1 MAGVQLPTKG
11 TVLFYGKDVREM
23 SKDEFMNYRRSVQ
36 YIPQDPYSSFNP
48 PFKSMESILM
58 DVITYYKIA
67 DRRRAYSLMSSI
79 LKDLQ
84 LEPDE
89 VLDKYPH
96 QLSGGQLQRIAI
108 ARALLIRPKV
118 IIADEIVSM
127 LDASLRVDLIDLL
140 KQVQR
145 EYGLSVVFITHDI
158 ALARYFAINGGEL
171 VVMHNGRIVE
181 RGRTNEVIENPR
193 DSYTKLLLSSHLEP
207 SLGGGDDMPSFMHEV
222 LFYTLTALLLLSII
236 PLLILPPN
244 NPARNLD
251 IVDLIIVLAFW
262 LYILFTLIR
271 EVRRGGY

>member
-1 MAGVQLPTKG
+1 MAKILEAKHVSVVYSIRKGLFSRAEILALNDVDFDVDENASISIVGESGSGKTTLGRVLAGVQLPTKG

-207 SLGGGDDMPSFMHEV
+207 SF
-222 LFYTLTALLLLSII
+222 
-236 PLLILPPN
+236 
-244 NPARNLD
+244 
-251 IVDLIIVLAFW
+251 
-262 LYILFTLIR
+262 
-271 EVRRGGY
+271 RGG

>member
-1 MAGVQLPTKG
+1 MSVVYSIRKGLFSRAEVNALSDVDFSIDENESISIVGESGSGKTTLGRVLAGIQLPTKG
-11 TVLFYGKDVREM
+11 TVFFYDKDIKIM

-48 PFKSMESILM
+48 FKSMESMLM
-58 DVITYYKIA
+58 DVITYYKIV
-67 DRRRAYSLMSSI
+67 DRRRAYSVISNI

-89 VLDKYPH
+89 ILDKYPH
-96 QLSGGQLQRIAI
+96 QLSGGQLQRVAI

-127 LDASLRVDLIDLL
+127 LDASLRIDLIELL

-158 ALARYFAINGGEL
+158 ALAKYFASDGEL
-171 VVMHNGRIVE
+171 VVMYNGKVIE
-181 RGRTNEVIENPR
+181 RGRTNEIIENPR

-207 SLGGGDDMPSFMHEV
+207 SF
-222 LFYTLTALLLLSII
+222 
-236 PLLILPPN
+236 
-244 NPARNLD
+244 
-251 IVDLIIVLAFW
+251 
-262 LYILFTLIR
+262 
-271 EVRRGGY
+271 